1 MVRVKPDD
9 FGGLFMKF
17 RSIVTAGLGLTLV
30 AGLVAPS
37 AAIAAQKPDTPV
49 VKQVDENTKSL
60 TTVSPTPT
68 EAQKQQGRAT
78 IQAAEAA
85 DPAAFAERVNLIR
98 ASPKTLAFL
107 KSFKGLDVNEQ
118 ISGLAA
124 SMPTE
129 PLIGFTGLVEAGAIE
144 FKVKTI
150 KNGWYSTEM
159 IVHEQPLVQ
168 TRDLGS
174 LPRCPSAWAA
184 FWAWFAVNVTT
195 CGAFAPFP
203 VAAFAC
209 AAGFA
214 VGGAIIDF
222 NRGC

>member
-1 MVRVKPDD
+1 
-9 FGGLFMKF
+9 MKF
-17 RSIVTAGLGLTLV
+17 RSMVTAGLGLFLV
-30 AGLVAPS
+30 GGLLAPS
-37 AAIAAQKPDTPV
+37 AAIAAPKPDSPV
-49 VKQVDENTKSL
+49 VKQIDEYTKSM
-60 TTVSPTPT
+60 TTVSRTPT
-68 EAQKQQGRAT
+68 EAQEQQGRAT
-78 IQAAEAA
+78 IRAAEAA
-85 DPAAFAERVNLIR
+85 DPAAFAERVSLIK
-98 ASPKTLAFL
+98 ASPKTLAYL

-118 ISGLAA
+118 IAGLAA

-129 PLIGFTGLVEAGAIE
+129 PLSGFTGLVEAGAIE

-159 IVHEQPLVQ
+159 IVREQPLVQ